1 MNKENNGSAVHVQ
14 RGILFTSA
22 QALHKIAIAQG
33 SAPVGGGWKQTSL
46 RSARPR
52 FSHKSLRQLGDVSQR
67 HGKAA
72 VRDTGQ
78 PGMRVYAINAQ
89 SAGPCRVRAEKRKLS
104 PSHGGML
111 PRRASERTWQKAAS
125 TFAFPKPIRSRFSRP
140 NFSCFCRSDV
150 PQRETSE
157 TSKKALSGG
166 ELTN

>member
-1 MNKENNGSAVHVQ
+1 MCSEESFSRLLRHCI
-14 RGILFTSA
+14 RLR
-22 QALHKIAIAQG
+22 
-33 SAPVGGGWKQTSL
+33 SL
-46 RSARPR
+46 RARHLLAEAGSRLPFALLAR
-52 FSHKSLRQLGDVSQR
+52 GSHINLSVNSGDVSQR